1 MIHFRLG
8 ISLRNHRFM
17 ETPLLALQQVQHH
30 QLKSL
35 VEDLI
40 LRASLGKSS
49 VNGTIQDNINGDLVA
64 SKTYQTQI
72 SQQV

>member
-1 MIHFRLG
+1 
-8 ISLRNHRFM
+8 M

-40 LRASLGKSS
+40 LRASLEKSS
-49 VNGTIQDNINGDLVA
+49 VNGTIQDSI
-64 SKTYQTQI
+64 
-72 SQQV
+72 